1 MIEVENMKKSSKII
15 LTIAGIFGLIDG
27 IALMLVGLI
36 YGLVVVFGGAEA
48 MPQIAA
54 ELQAAFDESGV
65 EMNADVIVWVIRII
79 LGLIIMLGYG
89 ALGLFEL
96 ITGII
101 ALKGAKAKKKGI
113 LIANIV
119 FGALFQNWLSIVGAI
134 LGIIGL
140 SIEERRAAEGQ
151 QVPPAEPAPAIEE
164 KKEVPTE
171 AQAPKQEPKEEPAPA
186 KVEKKDWF
194 CPNCGAHNT
203 GKFCQAC
210 GTKKPE

>member
-1 MIEVENMKKSSKII
+1 MKKASKII
-15 LTIAGIFGLIDG
+15 LTIAGIIGLIAG
-27 IALMLVGLI
+27 IGLMLAGLI

-48 MPQIAA
+48 FPEIAA
-54 ELQAAFDESGV
+54 EVQAMFDESGV
-65 EMNADVIVWVIRII
+65 ELDADAILWIVRII
-79 LGLIIMLGYG
+79 LGVIVMLIYG
-89 ALGLFEL
+89 GIGLFEL

-119 FGALFQNWLSIVGAI
+119 FGVIFQNYLSIAGAV
-134 LGIIGL
+134 LGIIAL
-140 SIEERRAAEGQ
+140 SIEANKANQPEA
-151 QVPPAEPAPAIEE
+151 VP
-164 KKEVPTE
+164 
-171 AQAPKQEPKEEPAPA
+171 EEPAPA
-186 KVEKKDWF
+186 PAPVPAPAPEPKKEEPKVEEAPAPRPEKKDWF